1 MSVVHDFDE
10 IVSTISGETQDLS
23 FDSSIEVW
31 TVENESEGEGGY
43 GALPRHAA
51 CRLSPARVR
60 ERE

>member
-10 IVSTISGETQDLS
+10 IVSTIYGETQDLS

-31 TVENESEGEGGY
+31 TVENESEGGY

-51 CRLSPARVR
+51 CRLSSARVR